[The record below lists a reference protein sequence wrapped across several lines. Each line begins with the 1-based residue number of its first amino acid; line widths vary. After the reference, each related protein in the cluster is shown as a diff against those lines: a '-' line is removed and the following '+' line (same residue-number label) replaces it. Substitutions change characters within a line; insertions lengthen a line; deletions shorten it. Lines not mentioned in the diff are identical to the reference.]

1 MPTAVE
7 LKPIGTVRLSTSHGV
22 FLASSVVYGVETPYD
37 PSTGHVT
44 GKRQF
49 GPVTNRKPVMFPPSG
64 FVAGVYAAKDQSNSP
79 TIVIIKGVD
88 LASRELWNHHRAK
101 QKLRSMVIA
110 LSGRPELK
118 LVDVEVVRIT
128 KRADGLEEIYLSA

>member
-1 MPTAVE
+1 
-7 LKPIGTVRLSTSHGV
+7 V
-22 FLASSVVYGVETPYD
+22 FGVETPYD

-44 GKRQF
+44 GKRQW
-49 GPVTNRKPVMFPPSG
+49 GPVTSRQPVMFPPSG
-64 FVAGVYAAKDQSNSP
+64 FVAGAYAAKDQSTGP

-88 LASRELWNHHRAK
+88 LASGELWNHHRGK
-101 QKLRSMVIA
+101 RKLRSMVIA